1 MSKSRLEP
9 PRADPSR
16 RRFDKLSGSSGRTE
30 NLEALETRMV
40 DNFAILLTHG
50 LLALA
55 LWRLLDRADLDHEVS
70 ERERWQQAQDGSRD
84 A

>member
-1 MSKSRLEP
+1 
-9 PRADPSR
+9 
-16 RRFDKLSGSSGRTE
+16 
-30 NLEALETRMV
+30 MV
-40 DNFAILLTHG
+40 DNIAILLTHA

-70 ERERWQQAQDGSRD
+70 ARDRWQKAHDDARPERAGDNARD

>member
-1 MSKSRLEP
+1 
-9 PRADPSR
+9 
-16 RRFDKLSGSSGRTE
+16 
-30 NLEALETRMV
+30 MV

-70 ERERWQQAQDGSRD
+70 ERDRWQQAHED
-84 A
+84 ARRQRAGDSSHDA

>member
-1 MSKSRLEP
+1 M
-9 PRADPSR
+9 
-16 RRFDKLSGSSGRTE
+16 
-30 NLEALETRMV
+30 EALETRMV

>member
-1 MSKSRLEP
+1 
-9 PRADPSR
+9 
-16 RRFDKLSGSSGRTE
+16 
-30 NLEALETRMV
+30 MV
-40 DNFAILLTHG
+40 DNFAILLTHA

-70 ERERWQQAQDGSRD
+70 ERDAWQRERDQQRD